1 MLHKIIA
8 IARWEFSEKV
18 RNKTFLFSIIFTPII
33 IYGMT
38 LLPGSFAKREQT
50 SPVALGIYIKDSD
63 TAKKIA
69 GQLDRFTLFNGQP
82 KFVSVIIPPQKG
94 ENKAKEYVITKKIEG
109 YITREENFSGNWK
122 FVTLFPSVP
131 LWLNELRLALRDVT
145 LQEKLSPPAAA
156 EFSGAVS
163 SIDFLFSTKALF
175 NTDNE
180 DSALAK
186 KITSGYILVLVLLM
200 SILIGGGMFVRNM
213 MLEKSNRI
221 AEILIS
227 SCSAKTIL
235 AGKVAGISIFGFFQ
249 LFVWTVTGVA
259 ILSLSASESSLFFN
273 LSPLHF
279 LYFFLGYV
287 FYTSIFVG
295 LGSLVVT
302 DYQAQQLTG
311 YLSMALLIPIVLSG
325 QVLLDP
331 DSALSSIMTYIP
343 FTTAPSMILKLVTG
357 HVSPIQIIVT
367 SLILLIS
374 ISVTIYYSAI
384 LFETGIIHFERK
396 PSFLKAIKRNKK

>member
-94 ENKAKEYVITKKIEG
+94 ENKAKEYVVTKKIEG
-109 YITREENFSGNWK
+109 YITREKNFSGNWK

-131 LWLNELRLALRDVT
+131 LWMNELRLALRDVT
-145 LQEKLSPPAAA
+145 LQEKLSPAAAA

-259 ILSLSASESSLFFN
+259 ILSLSSSESSLFLN

-331 DSALSSIMTYIP
+331 DSALSSVMTYIP

-396 PSFLKAIKRNKK
+396 PSFLKAIRRNKK